1 MKALVSFFFFWCNP
15 QIKLMEFDGIHPIQ
29 LIGRAGILQGKSSKT
44 KQKAESESSRI
55 WEGCFLRHDKDQLG
69 AKRLPSAKESRHCHG
84 EQRSCLFQH
93 TVTSDA
99 RGHMTGPLAVRLTA
113 AFWDVGFLWSEVG
126 NERSRNQNTDARLSS
141 SDVLQ
146 WGGNL

>member
-1 MKALVSFFFFWCNP
+1 MT
-15 QIKLMEFDGIHPIQ
+15 
-29 LIGRAGILQGKSSKT
+29 KT
-44 KQKAESESSRI
+44 S
-55 WEGCFLRHDKDQLG
+55 HQLG

-99 RGHMTGPLAVRLTA
+99 RGHMTGSLAVRLTA
-113 AFWDVGFLWSEVG
+113 AFWDAGFLWSEVG

-141 SDVLQ
+141 SDILQ
-146 WGGNL
+146 WRGNLSIESEETSSHFPLADTLPILKVMKGHHRVIKLFCMLCVPLFFFLFTVFSREKTHLPKG